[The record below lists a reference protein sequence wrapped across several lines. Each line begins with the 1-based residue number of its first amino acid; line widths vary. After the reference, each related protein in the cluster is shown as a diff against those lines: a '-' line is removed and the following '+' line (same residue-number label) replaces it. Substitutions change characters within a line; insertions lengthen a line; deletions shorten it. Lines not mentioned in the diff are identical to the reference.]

1 MPTPPA
7 PNPTSTARLRAA
19 IQSIDWK
26 HDLAALTARQPTP
39 NPSNARQTTPSNTPA
54 QNKPTA
60 PPATAKPALAPLHTP
75 SLAGPNAHQTPPNH
89 ANARHNGLPGKTN
102 PTPRKRPPR
111 PLTPKQLRAARLLL
125 AGHSTT
131 ATAAALNIDRH
142 TLATW
147 KRLPLFQQELRH
159 LLTAPDLGPRLDSN
173 GCLPPTDP

>member
-54 QNKPTA
+54 QNKPT
-60 PPATAKPALAPLHTP
+60 PP
-75 SLAGPNAHQTPPNH
+75 PP
-89 ANARHNGLPGKTN
+89 
-102 PTPRKRPPR
+102 
-111 PLTPKQLRAARLLL
+111 TPKQLRAARLLL